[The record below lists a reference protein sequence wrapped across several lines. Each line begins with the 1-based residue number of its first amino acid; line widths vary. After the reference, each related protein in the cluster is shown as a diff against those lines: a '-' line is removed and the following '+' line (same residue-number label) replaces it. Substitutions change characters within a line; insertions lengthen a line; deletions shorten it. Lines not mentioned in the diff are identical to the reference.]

1 MKVTSRWPS
10 ITLEPGQTSSDAITA
25 AITLIGCREVARRVK
40 LGATTVSLFSNGKL
54 ALPMNRVLH
63 ICDACELD
71 QGFVWDATLHGRIA
85 ACENYHGFRFNKE
98 DQDRNGHDRAKV
110 LEAEVKAWREAVNTL
125 DMIDEHPDHQHCVS
139 GEWDDGSKC
148 EQCQRWKDA
157 VAARRET
164 DRLNALQE
172 EKFGG
177 GE

>member
-10 ITLEPGQTSSDAITA
+10 ITLEPGQASSDAITA

-54 ALPMNRVLH
+54 ALPMHRVLH

-85 ACENYHGFRFNKE
+85 ACENHHGFRFNKE

-110 LEAEVKAWREAVNTL
+110 LEEEVRAWRYHMV
-125 DMIDEHPDHQHCVS
+125 Q
-139 GEWDDGSKC
+139 GETAGGDQDGADC
-148 EQCQRWKDA
+148 RLN
-157 VAARRET
+157 AAMAET
-164 DRLNALQE
+164 DRTKALYANE
-172 EKFGG
+172 FGG
-177 GE
+177 AE